1 MKYTLFTGATGLL
14 GAYLLR
20 DGMAAGEHYAVIAR
34 SSLMES
40 ARSRIET
47 MLARFEKEWQRPLP
61 RPVVLEGDLSKS
73 ELGLS
78 PEDLRWIR
86 SHCDKVLHNAASL
99 IFYCDEETNEP
110 YRSNVDGTRHV
121 LELAEQ
127 ANIRVFHHV
136 STSYVCG
143 LRKDHCLESEL
154 DVGQQFGNDYE
165 KSKVE
170 AEKIVRSASF
180 LDSLTVFRPAI
191 IIGDSQTG
199 YTSTYHGFFT
209 PLKIAHGLTTSSAVG
224 VVDGMPL
231 LRAIGFS
238 GTEQKNFVPVDWVS
252 AVMMHVMTHCRHWG
266 KTYHLVPRNR
276 VSVLTSLK
284 VFEEALKRFYS
295 DKQRQ
300 ESKPRQEVKTQ
311 SGWQQSQDVFR
322 DQMGV
327 YQSYWRDDPTFDDA
341 NVREAAPHLPCPTMN
356 FAPLIRMAMFA
367 LENGFGWPKPKPILL
382 PVDLHEKLGQLA
394 CCSHEKAVAKMIG
407 LQINGQGGGEWTIRV
422 TDDGTKLLMLLPGL
436 LTTGIPRLYLSGETW
451 LRLYRKQATPAT
463 AIATGAVLVESFP
476 KTDDMTSHFLE
487 NLLDA
492 LTA

>member
-1 MKYTLFTGATGLL
+1 
-14 GAYLLR
+14 
-20 DGMAAGEHYAVIAR
+20 
-34 SSLMES
+34 MES

-61 RPVVLEGDLSKS
+61 RPVVLEGDLSKP

-78 PEDLRWIR
+78 PEDLRWVR
-86 SHCDKVLHNAASL
+86 SHCGKVLHNAASL
-99 IFYCDEETNEP
+99 IFYRDEETNEP

-121 LELAEQ
+121 LALAEK

-143 LRKDHCLESEL
+143 LRKDRCLESEL

-170 AEKIVRSASF
+170 AEKMVRSASF

-209 PLKIAHGLTTSSAVG
+209 PLKIAHGLTASSPVG
-224 VVDGMPL
+224 IVDGMPL
-231 LRAIGFS
+231 LRAIGFN

-252 AVMMHVMTHCRHWG
+252 AVMTHVMTHRRHWG
-266 KTYHLVPRNR
+266 KAYHLVPRNR

-284 VFEEALKRFYS
+284 VFEEALKRFYT
-295 DKQRQ
+295 DKQRHD
-300 ESKPRQEVKTQ
+300 SKQWQKSGTED
-311 SGWQQSQDVFR
+311 GWQQPQDVFR

-327 YQSYWRDDPTFDDA
+327 YQSYWRDDPTFDDT

-356 FAPLIRMAMFA
+356 FAPLVRMAMFA
-367 LENGFGWPKPKPILL
+367 LDNGFGWPKSKPILP
-382 PVDLHEKLGQLA
+382 PVDLHEKLGQLVSRSNETA
-394 CCSHEKAVAKMIG
+394 ATRMLG

-422 TDDGTKLLMLLPGL
+422 TDDGTKLLTLLPGL
-436 LTTGIPRLYLSGETW
+436 PTTGIPRLYLNEESW
-451 LRLYRKQATPAT
+451 LRLHRRQGTPAT
-463 AIATGAVLVESFP
+463 AIAAGAILVESFP
-476 KTDDMTSHFLE
+476 KAGGMSPRFLE

>member
-20 DGMAAGEHYAVIAR
+20 DGMVAGEHYAVIAR
-34 SSLMES
+34 SSLMET

-47 MLARFEKEWQRPLP
+47 MLARFEMEWQRSLP
-61 RPVVLEGDLSKS
+61 RPVVLEGDLSKP

-78 PEDLRWIR
+78 SEDVRWVR
-86 SHCDKVLHNAASL
+86 SHCDQVLHNAASL
-99 IFYCDEETNEP
+99 IFYRDGETNEP

-121 LELAEQ
+121 LALAEQ

-170 AEKIVRSASF
+170 AEKMVRSASF

-199 YTSTYHGFFT
+199 YTSTFHGFFT
-209 PLKIAHGLTTSSAVG
+209 PLKIAHGLTASSAVG
-224 VVDGMPL
+224 VFDGMPL
-231 LRAIGFS
+231 LRAIGFN

-252 AVMMHVMTHCRHWG
+252 AVMTHVMTHRQHWG

-276 VSVLTSLK
+276 VSVLTSTK
-284 VFEEALKRFYS
+284 VFEEALKRFYKG
-295 DKQRQ
+295 KQWQ
-300 ESKPRQEVKTQ
+300 EAET
-311 SGWQQSQDVFR
+311 GNDWQQSQDMFR
-322 DQMGV
+322 DQMRV
-327 YQSYWRDDPTFDDA
+327 YQSYWRDDPTFDDV
-341 NVREAAPHLPCPTMN
+341 NVREAAPHLPCPAMN
-356 FAPLIRMAMFA
+356 FAPLIRMAVFA
-367 LENGFGWPKPKPILL
+367 LENGFGWPKPKPIPP
-382 PVDLHEKLGQLA
+382 PVDLHEKLGQLV
-394 CCSHEKAVAKMIG
+394 CCSHEKEAARMLG
-407 LQINGQGGGEWTIRV
+407 LQINGQGGGEWTIQV
-422 TDDGTKLLMLLPGL
+422 TADGAKLLALMPGL
-436 LTTGIPRLYLSGETW
+436 PTTGIPRLYFNGETW
-451 LRLYRKQATPAT
+451 LRLHGKQTTSAT
-463 AIATGAVLVESFP
+463 AFADGAVLVESFP
-476 KTDDMTSHFLE
+476 KTSGMSSRFLE
-487 NLLDA
+487 NLLDT